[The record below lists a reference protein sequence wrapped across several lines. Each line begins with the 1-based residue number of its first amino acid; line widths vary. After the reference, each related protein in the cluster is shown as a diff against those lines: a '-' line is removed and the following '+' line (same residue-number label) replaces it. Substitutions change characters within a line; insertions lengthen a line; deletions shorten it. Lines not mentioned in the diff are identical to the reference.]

1 MKTETIKTLRLR
13 IEGRVQGVGFRA
25 WTRAEARSRGIG
37 GWVRNRRDG
46 AVEAFFCGAPQAVDE
61 MAMRC
66 REGPAWGKVSRV
78 VELFDDAQGGLAP
91 SPSSLCADDADFTIL
106 ETV

>member
-1 MKTETIKTLRLR
+1 MKTETIKTARLR

-25 WTRAEARSRGIG
+25 WTRAEARSRGVG

-46 AVEAFFCGAPQAVDE
+46 AVEAFFYGAPQAIDE

-66 REGPAWGKVSRV
+66 REGPAWGRVSRV
-78 VELFDDAQGGLAP
+78 VELFDDAEADLAP
-91 SPSSLCADDADFTIL
+91 SPSSLSMDDAVFTIR